1 MMFSVFYHGIIII
14 MIAAVPYS
22 VPELKAVAP
31 MVLAE

>member
-1 MMFSVFYHGIIII
+1 MMISVFYHGIIIM

-22 VPELKAVAP
+22 IPELKAVVP